1 MNTFKTVILALIF
14 CSICSFKTEQLTP
27 LSFLK
32 DKHELILQK
41 SKFPNIYIDTL
52 NAIRIKDLIMLQFE
66 SKNFE
71 VENYGVTP
79 DYSISV
85 FDKEIRICLISV
97 WNIEDE
103 KLAININHFEKDRF
117 YYGFVIDKDKFESFF
132 KFIKKG

>member
-1 MNTFKTVILALIF
+1 MNTFKTLILALIF
-14 CSICSFKTEQLTP
+14 YSICSFKTEQLTP
-27 LSFLK
+27 LTFLK
-32 DKHELILQK
+32 EKHELILQK
-41 SKFPNIYIDTL
+41 SKFPDIYVDTL
-52 NAIRIKDLIMLQFE
+52 NTIRIKDLTMLQFE

-97 WNIEDE
+97 WNIENK
-103 KLAININHFEKDRF
+103 KLAIKINYIKKDKF

-132 KFIKKG
+132 RFIKKG